1 MDNSETIASG
11 TSLGL
16 ETSLSDLR
24 NSLKGRILL
33 PADEPYEKARV
44 VWNSMI
50 NKKPQLIVQ
59 CQTKEDVVAAIKYA
73 RAKQLQVSVRG
84 GGHNV
89 AGNAISEGGLMIDLS
104 PMKDIQID
112 IAGLTARVE
121 PGVIWKE
128 LDKATIA
135 HGLATNGGTV
145 SDTGVAGLTLGGGVG
160 WLMGKHG
167 TTGDNLLEAEMVLA
181 SGESLV
187 VNAENNPDLF
197 WAIRGGG
204 GNFGIVTSF
213 LFKLHKVETTVKA
226 GMILHPMEAAKD
238 MFRFFGDHVRK
249 APDELMSYSGFI
261 VTPDGHPV
269 AMMLPAWMG
278 PLDEADRWLDPLRKF
293 GTPLADMVSEMP
305 YTGLQSI
312 IDQAAP
318 WGLRRYWKS
327 GNFENLSDELIDIV
341 MKNLET
347 RPSPYTP
354 VLFFHHRG
362 AGASLPLES
371 TAFPHRGDLWG
382 GDIISQW
389 TDAADDEKNVGWTRK
404 FWKEIEPLSRGV
416 YVNHL
421 DSDDGNDRVKNAY
434 GPNYEKL
441 AVIKKKYDPENF
453 FRLNNNILPA

>member
-1 MDNSETIASG
+1 MDSSETIASG

-16 ETSLSDLR
+16 ETSLSDFR

-50 NKKPQLIVQ
+50 NRKPQLIVQ
-59 CQTKEDVVAAIKYA
+59 CQTREDVVAAVKYA

-112 IAGLTARVE
+112 DAGLTARVG
-121 PGVIWKE
+121 PGVIWNE

-167 TTGDNLLEAEMVLA
+167 TTSDNLLEVEMVLA
-181 SGESLV
+181 NGETAI

-197 WAIRGGG
+197 WAVRGGG

-238 MFRFFGDHVRK
+238 MFRVFREHVRK

-278 PLDEADRWLDPLRKF
+278 PLEEADRWLDPLRKF
-293 GTPLADMVSEMP
+293 GTPLADMVGEMP
-305 YTGLQSI
+305 YTGLQTI

-327 GNFENLSDELIDIV
+327 GNFENLTDELIDIV

-389 TDAADDEKNVGWTRK
+389 TDAADDEKNVSWTRK
-404 FWKEIEPLSRGV
+404 FWKEIEPLSKGV

-441 AVIKKKYDPENF
+441 ALIKKKYDPENF

>member
-1 MDNSETIASG
+1 MDSSETIASG

-16 ETSLSDLR
+16 ETSLSDFR

-50 NKKPQLIVQ
+50 NRKPQLIVQ
-59 CQTKEDVVAAIKYA
+59 CQTREDVVAAVKYA

-104 PMKDIQID
+104 PMKAIQID
-112 IAGLTARVE
+112 VSELTARVE
-121 PGVIWKE
+121 PGVIWNE

-135 HGLATNGGTV
+135 HGLATTGGTV

-167 TTGDNLLEAEMVLA
+167 TTSDNLLEAELVLA
-181 SGESLV
+181 SGETAML
-187 VNAENNPDLF
+187 NAETNPDLF
-197 WAIRGGG
+197 WAVRGGG

-238 MFRFFGDHVRK
+238 MFRVFREHVRK

-278 PLDEADRWLDPLRKF
+278 PLEEADRWLDPLRKF
-293 GTPLADMVSEMP
+293 GTPLADMVGEMP
-305 YTGLQSI
+305 YTGLQTI

-327 GNFENLSDELIDIV
+327 GNFENLTDELIDIV

-389 TDAADDEKNVGWTRK
+389 TDAADDEKNVSWTRK
-404 FWKEIEPLSRGV
+404 FWKEIEPLSKGV

-441 AVIKKKYDPENF
+441 ALIKKKYDPENF

>member
-1 MDNSETIASG
+1 MDSSETIASG

-50 NKKPQLIVQ
+50 NRKPQLIVQ
-59 CQTKEDVVAAIKYA
+59 CQTREDVVAAVKYA

-112 IAGLTARVE
+112 DAGLTARVG
-121 PGVIWKE
+121 PGVIWNE

-167 TTGDNLLEAEMVLA
+167 TTSDNLLEVEMVLA
-181 SGESLV
+181 NGETAI

-197 WAIRGGG
+197 WAVRGGG

-238 MFRFFGDHVRK
+238 MFRVFREHVRK

-278 PLDEADRWLDPLRKF
+278 PLEEADRWLDPLRKF
-293 GTPLADMVSEMP
+293 GTPLADMVGEMP
-305 YTGLQSI
+305 YTGLQTI

-327 GNFENLSDELIDIV
+327 GNFENLTDELIDIV

-389 TDAADDEKNVGWTRK
+389 TDAADDEKNVSWTRK
-404 FWKEIEPLSRGV
+404 FWKEIEPLSKGV

-441 AVIKKKYDPENF
+441 ALIKKKYDPENF

>member
-1 MDNSETIASG
+1 MNNPEKV
-11 TSLGL
+11 TSTSSVGVDA
-16 ETSLSDLR
+16 SLSDLR
-24 NSLKGRILL
+24 NSFKGRILL
-33 PADEPYEKARV
+33 PSDEPYEKARV

-50 NKKPQLIVQ
+50 NKKPQLILQ
-59 CQTKEDVVAAIKYA
+59 CTDKNDVVAAIKFA
-73 RAKQLQVSVRG
+73 RANQLQVSVRG

-89 AGNAISEGGLMIDLS
+89 AGNAVTEGGIMIDLS
-104 PMKDIQID
+104 PMKSIQID
-112 IAGLTARVE
+112 LLALTARVE

-128 LDKATIA
+128 LDKATIE

-160 WLMGKHG
+160 WLMSKHG

-181 SGESLV
+181 NGEIV
-187 VNAENNPDLF
+187 TVNADNYPDLY

-204 GNFGIVTSF
+204 GNFGVVTSF

-226 GMILHPMEAAKD
+226 GMILHPMESAKD
-238 MFRFFGDHVRK
+238 MFRFFREHVRN
-249 APDELMSYSGFI
+249 APDEFMSYSGFI

-278 PLDEADRWLDPLRKF
+278 PLEEADRWLDPLRKF

-305 YTGLQSI
+305 YTSLQSI
-312 IDQAAP
+312 LDEAAP

-327 GNFENLSDELIDIV
+327 GNFENLTDELIDIV
-341 MKNLET
+341 MKNLEA

-354 VLFFHHRG
+354 FLLFHHRG
-362 AGASLPLES
+362 AGATLPLES

-389 TDAADDEKNVGWTRK
+389 TDAADDEKNVSWTRK

-421 DSDDGNDRVKNAY
+421 DGDDGNDRVRNAY
-434 GPNYEKL
+434 GSNYEKL
-441 AVIKKKYDPENF
+441 AMIKKKYDPENF